1 MLVSL
6 SALGGLSST
15 WRTIRWVFYFHLNS
29 FVSCLNFPE
38 ISQQLGEEVILESSL
53 S

>member
-6 SALGGLSST
+6 SALGGISST
-15 WRTIRWVFYFHLNS
+15 WRTIRWVLYFHLNS

-38 ISQQLGEEVILESSL
+38 INQQLREEVILESSL